1 MILRKYIHQRLSL
14 YYQQPKNAVVGSLLR
29 SDHIN
34 FKRILGHWHWQR
46 IFDNLYKKQ
55 EGQWL
60 TPVELFKPHYSQ
72 VISNFI
78 AKEAR
83 KIDYGEAI
91 EVVELGGGRGT
102 NAKCILDH
110 LQDNHNELYRNIKYT
125 IMDSSPTLLELQ
137 RDVLLSG
144 ENNHESKV
152 NLEKVDVLD
161 IAEGNSNFLKKSK
174 DKTILVAMEVLV
186 CIEVYFCCHLSI
198 ECLLTVSS

>member
-1 MILRKYIHQRLSL
+1 MILRKYIHHRLSL
-14 YYQQPKNAVVGSLLR
+14 YYQQPKNAVVGALQQ

-34 FKRILGHWHWQR
+34 FKKILGHWHWQR
-46 IFDNLYKKQ
+46 IFDALYKKQ

-60 TPVELFKPHYSQ
+60 TPVEIFNPHYSK
-72 VISNFI
+72 VIANFI

-83 KIDYGEAI
+83 NIDYGGAI

-110 LQDNHNELYRNIKYT
+110 LQDNHNELYQNIKYT

-137 RDVLLSG
+137 RDILLSG
-144 ENNHESKV
+144 ENNHKSKV
-152 NLEKVDVLD
+152 NLEKLDVVD

-186 CIEVYFCCHLSI
+186 CIEVFFCCYLSL
-198 ECLLTVSS
+198 ECLF